1 MYRSILVPLD
11 GTHFAEQAL
20 PAAISLARRSGARM
34 LLTIVSTPLAEAYVE
49 GLYFSTLEMEREV
62 TSRHQ
67 SYLDAL
73 VERVRALGELKVEA
87 VVKHGEVAA
96 TLCDLIAQGEADLA
110 VMATHGRTAL
120 GRFWLGSVTDEMI
133 RHAACPLLLIRPADE
148 KVDLTQEPP
157 LSPILLPLDG
167 TELAEQILPHAI
179 ALAEAV
185 PGAQITLMRGIP
197 AVIPVTTAPDVPEAE
212 REARLLLLQ
221 VQALQQRLQQDAE
234 RYLEEVAARLRQK
247 GLPVRT
253 QVVVEEKPAL
263 AILRE
268 AEQERAAVI
277 ALETHGRRG
286 LSRLILGSV
295 ADKVVR
301 GAHVPVL
308 VHRPT
313 KG

>member
-11 GTHFAEQAL
+11 GTHFAEHAL
-20 PAAISLARRSGARM
+20 PMAITLARQSAARL
-34 LLTIVSTPLAEAYVE
+34 LLTVVSTPLAEAYVE
-49 GLYFSTLEMEREV
+49 GLYFSTLEMEQEM
-62 TSRHQ
+62 TGRHQ
-67 SYLDAL
+67 SYLDGLMA
-73 VERVRALGELKVEA
+73 RVRQAADVKVETI
-87 VVKHGEVAA
+87 VKHGEVAA
-96 TLCDLIAQGEADLA
+96 TLCDLVAHGEADLV
-110 VMATHGRTAL
+110 VMATHGRSAL

-133 RHAACPLLLIRPADE
+133 RHAACPLLLVRPEDE
-148 KVDLTQEPP
+148 KVDLAEQPA

-167 TELAEQILPHAI
+167 TELAEQILPYAI
-179 ALAEAV
+179 ALAESV
-185 PGAQITLMRGIP
+185 PDAQITLMRGIG

-212 REARLLLLQ
+212 REARTLLLQ
-221 VQALQQRLQQDAE
+221 VQAMQERSRQDAE
-234 RYLEEVAARLRQK
+234 RYLERVADRLRAK
-247 GLPVRT
+247 GLQVRT
-253 QVVVEEKPAL
+253 QVVVEDQPAL

-286 LSRLILGSV
+286 LSRLIVGSV

-313 KG
+313 KA